1 MIWYCLIVGE
11 SFYVHM
17 KHLGEVAKCNKKLDK
32 NELMSDIVKNAQKTM
47 NKLVIKKQIILQAVS
62 GFHL

>member
-1 MIWYCLIVGE
+1 
-11 SFYVHM
+11 M